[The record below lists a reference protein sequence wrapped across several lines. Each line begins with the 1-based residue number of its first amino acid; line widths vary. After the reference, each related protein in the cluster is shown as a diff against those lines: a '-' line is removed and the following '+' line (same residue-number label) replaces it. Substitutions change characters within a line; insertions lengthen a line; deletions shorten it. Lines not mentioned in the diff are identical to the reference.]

1 MSCRYYISH
10 KPKMQTKNISAK
22 RKKTILIVEDY
33 DVSSKYFKVILN
45 KFNFNTILAVNG
57 KEAVDLCKQ
66 RQDIDL
72 VLMDIKLPIMNGYQA
87 TKKIKAIRSDIP
99 IIAQTAFALLG
110 DRDKAIK
117 AGCDDYLPK
126 PVTSKKLKNIIDKH
140 IA

>member
-1 MSCRYYISH
+1 
-10 KPKMQTKNISAK
+10 MQTKNIPIK

-33 DVSSKYFKVILN
+33 DVSCKYFKVILK

-57 KEAVDLCKQ
+57 KEAVDLCKR

-72 VLMDIKLPIMNGYQA
+72 VLMDIKMPVMNGYQA
-87 TKKIKAIRSDIP
+87 TKKIKAIRNDIP

-110 DRDKAIK
+110 DKDRAIK

-126 PVTSKKLKNIIDKH
+126 PVTSKKLKNTIDKY
-140 IA
+140 IS